1 MGDGR
6 VRSDGEPGVRPAM
19 TGGALGSIGLLFWCG
34 AMALAVA
41 VPAPVY
47 LRAPLVVSFA
57 CVAPGWALVR
67 HLRLSSL
74 VMEMTTAIALSAGML
89 TLGSYL
95 MVVTENWAPYVL
107 WESLTL
113 LVALDVTVV
122 LLASTFGRG
131 RRRES
136 PIAG

>member
-1 MGDGR
+1 
-6 VRSDGEPGVRPAM
+6 
-19 TGGALGSIGLLFWCG
+19 
-34 AMALAVA
+34 
-41 VPAPVY
+41 
-47 LRAPLVVSFA
+47 
-57 CVAPGWALVR
+57 
-67 HLRLSSL
+67 
-74 VMEMTTAIALSAGML
+74 ML

-113 LVALDVTVV
+113 LVALDVTAV

>member
-1 MGDGR
+1 
-6 VRSDGEPGVRPAM
+6 
-19 TGGALGSIGLLFWCG
+19 
-34 AMALAVA
+34 
-41 VPAPVY
+41 
-47 LRAPLVVSFA
+47 
-57 CVAPGWALVR
+57 
-67 HLRLSSL
+67 
-74 VMEMTTAIALSAGML
+74 MEMTTAIALSTGML

-113 LVALDVTVV
+113 LVALDVTAV